1 MALTENPP
9 LDSAGLQKA
18 FHEQGLRM
26 AALGVTRKLHGLH
39 LGRFT
44 CIMLGSFVSG
54 LGRDS
59 MELLPVSLLV
69 SGAVAAC
76 FHEVI
81 YARMTTKE
89 PGLSRLLFADALDR
103 DRLVAV
109 PAGLPVLGG
118 GLDGCIYGA
127 RRGFP
132 PTFFLTPS

>member
-89 PGLSRLLFADALDR
+89 PGLSRLLFADAAARATKRSHLACQASR
-103 DRLVAV
+103 DSNENFR
-109 PAGLPVLGG
+109 
-118 GLDGCIYGA
+118 
-127 RRGFP
+127 
-132 PTFFLTPS
+132 